1 MKKIT
6 FLLLLLISSLT
17 LLAQS
22 NTKNTVEISTTQ
34 VTELYKIVKQNGF
47 LKDLSRKQ
55 EAELKLAKSIID
67 EQKQTIYKYSE
78 LSKSKDVLLENFKFQ
93 SEKLLESKDVE
104 IQKLKDLEE
113 INKKIYKRENAKKFW
128 KGFTYGG
135 ITIGVVGVVFL
146 IAK

>member
-1 MKKIT
+1 M
-6 FLLLLLISSLT
+6 T

-78 LSKSKDVLLENFKFQ
+78 LSKNERKITFYTQVL
-93 SEKLLESKDVE
+93 
-104 IQKLKDLEE
+104 
-113 INKKIYKRENAKKFW
+113 
-128 KGFTYGG
+128 
-135 ITIGVVGVVFL
+135 
-146 IAK
+146 

>member
-1 MKKIT
+1 M
-6 FLLLLLISSLT
+6 T

-113 INKKIYKRENAKKFW
+113 INKKIYKRENTKKFW

-135 ITIGVVGVVFL
+135 ITIGVAGVVFL
-146 IAK
+146 ILK